1 VNVSEPMVSVVIPT
15 LNEAGVIVDT
25 LLSLQPMRAAGH
37 EVVVS
42 DGGSV
47 DATVEQARPLAD
59 RVISVRPGRAGQM
72 NAGAAA
78 SSGDVLLFLHADTLL
93 PPGADRLVRDAV
105 SRPGA
110 RWGRFDVRLSGRS
123 VLFRVIEAGISWRSR
138 LTGIAS
144 GDQAI
149 FVRRV
154 AFDNVGGFNE
164 MPLMEDLDLSRRL
177 KALAPPVCLR
187 ARVVTSSRRWEE
199 RGIVRTVLLM
209 WRLRLAYYL
218 GADPAALAARYR

>member
-154 AFDNVGGFNE
+154 AFDDVGGFNE